1 LNSIPGFANAFLFCE
16 DTGGEVE
23 RIWLLQ
29 SSAVDE
35 IAREF
40 GKLSILM
47 DQETPPPIRRKQDP
61 PPVPSSEMP
70 TAGDGEVSSG
80 NAAYN
85 IVSDAVT
92 GVNFR
97 KSDNNFQA
105 KWMLWGMILSS
116 IAGTVLVL
124 FLPRWK
130 APCFAGTPGGAIL
143 GMILGTLFSGI
154 YLMIYRGARHM
165 QGKYD

>member
-1 LNSIPGFANAFLFCE
+1 
-16 DTGGEVE
+16 
-23 RIWLLQ
+23 
-29 SSAVDE
+29 
-35 IAREF
+35 
-40 GKLSILM
+40 
-47 DQETPPPIRRKQDP
+47 
-61 PPVPSSEMP
+61 VPSSEMP